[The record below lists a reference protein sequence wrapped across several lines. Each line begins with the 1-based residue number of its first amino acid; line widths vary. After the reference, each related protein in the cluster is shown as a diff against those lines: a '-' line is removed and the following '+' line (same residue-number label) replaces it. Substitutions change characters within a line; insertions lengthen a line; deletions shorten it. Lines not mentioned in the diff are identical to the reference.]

1 MVLQNQLTV
10 FRGDYR
16 YIKRFQDVACLSG
29 DAVGQLMCIRG
40 DRINGKWR
48 VQRADPQDV
57 LKMPAIGILV
67 SKSTP
72 TVGVMQWIGPVEGVY
87 TGLDVTKPAWWV
99 GNGGTPSESHP
110 LVGGVGNYA
119 FAQQIGIPVAADV
132 FLLNVSLNMFKKIG

>member
-29 DAVGQLMCIRG
+29 DAVGQLMCIREQPV
-40 DRINGKWR
+40 NGKWR
-48 VQRADPQDV
+48 VQRADPQDE
-57 LKMPAIGILV
+57 LKMPAIGVLV

-72 TVGVMQWIGPVEGVY
+72 TVGVMQWIGPIEGVY
-87 TGLDVTKPAWWV
+87 TGLDIDKKAWWV
-99 GNGGTPSESHP
+99 GNGGTPSSSHP
-110 LVGGVGNYA
+110 IVGVAGYA
-119 FAQQIGIPVAADV
+119 FAQQIGVPVASDV